1 MKQHLV
7 GIAVLVYATSMW
19 AQEDVAPVKVRA
31 ILVDKDLNPKPVPKL
46 VVNLQAA
53 KDAIPAQ
60 PHSLTTGFDGLAEA
74 QLPLGRYHVTT
85 PQPVEFQGKKYSWD
99 LDWEVVKPESHL
111 DLSVDNAK
119 VAAIEPLGVSSADH
133 LGDQFQRL
141 KNSVVTVWSEF
152 GHGTGFF
159 VDSAGLI
166 LTNFHVVTDSEYI
179 AAQFDVDRKVP
190 AVLLAS
196 DPQSDIAVL
205 RVNLG
210 VFPEAVVAPIR
221 RTDNHAALAEGDRVF
236 TIGSPLDLQ
245 KILTTGVVSK
255 VDTHAIISDIT
266 VNPGNSGGPLFAS
279 DGQVVG
285 ITTYREQASSGP
297 GITGISR
304 IEDALPILERAR
316 EKIPGAAPP
325 AATLLPVEPKDS
337 YPPEALKEVLANKKF
352 RVTSYKASEGDYE
365 IFVWTPPNSF
375 LVEEA
380 DAIDMQ
386 RKKDKHAKKNADEP
400 TVPSLPPGWEKVA
413 ARIKPVLE
421 IVVKPKLK
429 EGFWG
434 AMARS
439 YAQSHGG
446 YAGPANVHFKADFY
460 RMRLLCGGKEVQP
473 IQPARAQVGGV
484 RNPAVNITNVASI
497 GDYFYSP
504 DSISPDC
511 GKVILE
517 IYAGKETQQA
527 TVVRVFEPETIERIW
542 SDFAAYRKAQP
553 IKPGDIPKTN

>member
-1 MKQHLV
+1 MKQRLV
-7 GIAVLVYATSMW
+7 GIAVLLAATSMW

-53 KDAIPAQ
+53 KDAVPAQ
-60 PHSLTTGFDGLAEA
+60 LHSLTTGFDGLAEA
-74 QLPLGRYHVTT
+74 QLPPGRYHVTT

-119 VAAIEPLGVSSADH
+119 VAAIESLGVSGADH

-141 KNSVVTVWSEF
+141 KNSVVTIWSEF

-159 VDSAGLI
+159 VDSAGI
-166 LTNFHVVTDSEYI
+166 VLTNYHVVSDSEYV

-196 DPQSDIAVL
+196 DPQDDIAVL
-205 RVNLG
+205 RVNLS
-210 VFPEAVVAPIR
+210 VLPEAVVAPIR
-221 RTDNHAALAEGDRVF
+221 RTDSHALAEGDHVF

-255 VDTHAIISDIT
+255 VDTHAIISDIN
-266 VNPGNSGGPLFAS
+266 VNPGNSGGPLFTS

-285 ITTYREQASSGP
+285 ITTYREQASIGP

-304 IEDALPILERAR
+304 IEDALPLLEHAR
-316 EKIPGAAPP
+316 EKIAGAAPP

-337 YPPEALKEVLANKKF
+337 YPSEALKELLANNKF
-352 RVTSYKASEGDYE
+352 RVTSYKASAGDYE

-375 LVEEA
+375 LAEEA

-386 RKKDKHAKKNADEP
+386 RKKDKHAKKNTDEQ
-400 TVPSLPPGWEKVA
+400 TVHSLPPGWETVA

-429 EGFWG
+429 EGFWS

-446 YAGPANVHFKADFY
+446 YGGPANVHFKGDFY
-460 RMRLLCGGKEVQP
+460 RMRLLCGEKEVQP
-473 IQPARAQVGGV
+473 IQPARTQVGGV

-497 GDYFYSP
+497 GDYFYPP

-511 GKVILE
+511 GKVTLE
-517 IYAGKETQQA
+517 IYAGKEMQQA
-527 TVVRVFEPETIERIW
+527 TVVRAFEPETIERIW
-542 SDFAAYRKAQP
+542 GDFAAYRKAQP
-553 IKPGDIPKTN
+553 TKPGEIPKTN

>member
-1 MKQHLV
+1 MKRRLI
-7 GIAVLVYATSMW
+7 GIAILLYATGTW
-19 AQEDVAPVKVRA
+19 AQEDVAPVKIRA

-53 KDAIPAQ
+53 KDAVQAQ
-60 PHSLTTGFDGLAEA
+60 LHSLTTGFDGLAEA
-74 QLPLGRYHVTT
+74 QLPLGRYRVTT

-119 VAAIEPLGVSSADH
+119 VAAIEPMGTSITDH

-159 VDSAGLI
+159 VDSAGII
-166 LTNFHVVTDSEYI
+166 LTNFHVVTDSEYV
-179 AAQFDVDRKVP
+179 AAQFDGDRKVP

-196 DPQSDIAVL
+196 DAQNDIAVL
-205 RVNLG
+205 RVNLAA
-210 VFPEAVVAPIR
+210 FPEAVVAPIKK
-221 RTDNHAALAEGDRVF
+221 TSNHAAIAEGDHVF

-266 VNPGNSGGPLFAS
+266 VNPGNSGGPLFTA
-279 DGQVVG
+279 DGEVVG
-285 ITTYREQASSGP
+285 LTTYREQASSGP

-304 IEDALPILERAR
+304 IEDALPLLERAR
-316 EKIPGAAPP
+316 EKLAGAAPP
-325 AATLLPVEPKDS
+325 AATMLPVEPRDF
-337 YPPEALKEVLANKKF
+337 YPSDALKEVLANRKF
-352 RVTSYKASEGDYE
+352 RLQSYKASLGNYE

-375 LVEEA
+375 FVEEA

-386 RKKDKHAKKNADEP
+386 RKKDKHAKKNTDEP
-400 TVPSLPPGWEKVA
+400 AVPSLPPGWEKVA
-413 ARIKPVLE
+413 AGIKPVLE

-439 YAQSHGG
+439 YMESKG
-446 YAGPANVHFKADFY
+446 YNAGPANVHFKADFY
-460 RMRLLCGGKEVQP
+460 RMRLLCGEKEVQP
-473 IQPARAQVGGV
+473 IQPARMQVGGV
-484 RNPAVNITNVASI
+484 RNSALNITNVASI
-497 GDYFYSP
+497 GDYFYTP

-511 GKVILE
+511 GKVTLE
-517 IYAGKETQQA
+517 IYAEKGPQQA
-527 TVVRVFEPETIERIW
+527 TVVRVFEPGTVEGIW
-542 SDFAAYRKAQP
+542 GDFAAYRKAQP
-553 IKPGDIPKTN
+553 TKPGEIPKTN